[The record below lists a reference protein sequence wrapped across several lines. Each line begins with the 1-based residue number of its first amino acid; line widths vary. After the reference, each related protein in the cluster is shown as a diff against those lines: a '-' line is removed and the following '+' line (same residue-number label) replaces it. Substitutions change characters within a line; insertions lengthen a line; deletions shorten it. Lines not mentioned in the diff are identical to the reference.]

1 MRSLSH
7 RFRKIK
13 STGTTT
19 FKRVLHSHSQLDNS
33 RTPNIGPTDTP
44 HVDEVVL
51 TPTSEDEP
59 SDLWDRAEKALRN
72 SPDGQT
78 RKIMETYLSIL
89 ESELGFEI
97 AGMASSDRQKQLSNF
112 TVNRIQALDE
122 KKWRVRLRENHVSVE
137 SILTGIANN
146 VLAVKDIVSTAAA
159 ADPHVAL
166 ACAGVTVIL
175 SVGSPVFFSLSFREF
190 FNHV

>member
-1 MRSLSH
+1 
-7 RFRKIK
+7 
-13 STGTTT
+13 
-19 FKRVLHSHSQLDNS
+19 
-33 RTPNIGPTDTP
+33 
-44 HVDEVVL
+44 
-51 TPTSEDEP
+51 
-59 SDLWDRAEKALRN
+59 
-72 SPDGQT
+72 
-78 RKIMETYLSIL
+78 METYLSIL

-122 KKWRVRLRENHVSVE
+122 QKWRVRLRENHVSVE

-166 ACAGVTVIL
+166 ACAGVSNFISGFTCLFFPVL
-175 SVGSPVFFSLSFREF
+175 SRVFQSCVMEGIAKARA
-190 FNHV
+190 